1 MWNGL
6 VFNNFKASMGGRVR
20 LFLSSD
26 YPLPPN
32 TRHFLQMYA
41 LVLVHRSCGKLT
53 SE

>member
-41 LVLVHRSCGKLT
+41 LALAFHSPGKPT
-53 SE
+53 AE